1 MADEAAQ
8 LELKKRRTFRY
19 YTHTIV
25 LQNKNVPMILLKLRV
40 TIYH

>member
-25 LQNKNVPMILLKLRV
+25 IQDKKCPYDTSEITCNYL
-40 TIYH
+40 